1 MTLGH
6 PSWLHTF
13 WVGTNLRRPLRRQ
26 RTIARPAEVAGFGY
40 WSGQDVRIE
49 FRPAAADTGLVF
61 VREDLPGQPR
71 IPADVRHRIEAP
83 RRTTL
88 AANGANVEMV
98 EHVLA
103 ALYALEID
111 NCEIAVNAAEL
122 PGCDGS
128 CQSHIAA
135 LQAAGVETASAARKR
150 LVITD
155 VARVGDEDCWVE
167 ARPNKKDE
175 LAIEYK
181 LDYGPNNSIGR
192 QKIQLAVTPE
202 SFVRELSTARTFLL
216 EGEARWLRERG
227 MGTRVTSKDLL
238 VFGDEGVIDNELRFE
253 DECVRHKALDLVGDL
268 ALCGCELIGQVIA
281 YKSGHRLNAELVQ
294 VLLTEGRLEEGL
306 RRTG

>member
-1 MTLGH
+1 M
-6 PSWLHTF
+6 
-13 WVGTNLRRPLRRQ
+13 
-26 RTIARPAEVAGFGY
+26 
-40 WSGQDVRIE
+40 RIE
-49 FRPAAADTGLVF
+49 FRPAPADTGLVF

-71 IPADVRHRIEAP
+71 IPAEVRYRIEAP

-88 AANGANVEMV
+88 AANGASVEMV

-111 NCEIAVNAAEL
+111 NCEIAVSASEM

-128 CQSHIAA
+128 CQSLVAA
-135 LQAAGVETASAARKR
+135 IQAAGVEVASAARKR

-155 VARVGDEDCWVE
+155 VTRVGDEDCWVE
-167 ARPNKKDE
+167 ARPSKKDE
-175 LAIEYK
+175 LSIEYK
-181 LDYGPNNSIGR
+181 LDYGPNNPIGR
-192 QKIQLAVTPE
+192 QKIQLSVRPD
-202 SFVRELSTARTFLL
+202 SFVKELSSARTFLL
-216 EGEARWLRERG
+216 EAEARWLRERG
-227 MGTRVTSKDLL
+227 MGARVTSKDLL